1 MATATGRAF
10 DVVALGELPGNEND
24 GRVRLNVR
32 EHFGI
37 RAFGTN
43 AYRSLEGGEL
53 IREHDETGFRIGETN
68 QEELYLIT
76 EGRATFNVDGERV
89 EAPQGTLVFVRDPA
103 TKRSA
108 VAEEPGTT
116 VIAFGGTPG
125 KAYLVLPEG
134 FSAAFEAYNEKDHE
148 RSLELYKELLESDF
162 PRKAGI
168 LFNIACNEALLGRTD
183 DAIEHLKAAIDLDE
197 QAAELA
203 RADTDLDSLRGDP
216 RVQALIA

>member
-1 MATATGRAF
+1 MATATDRAF
-10 DVVALGELPGNEND
+10 DVVALGELSGDEND

-37 RAFGTN
+37 SAFGTN

-53 IREHDETGFRIGETN
+53 VREHDETGFRIGETN
-68 QEELYLIT
+68 QEELYLIA
-76 EGRATFNVDGERV
+76 EGHATFNVNGERI
-89 EAPQGTLVFVRDPA
+89 EAPRGTLVFVRDPA
-103 TKRSA
+103 AKRSA

-134 FSAAFEAYNEKDHE
+134 FRTAFEAYNAKDYE

-168 LFNIACNEALLGRTD
+168 LFNLACNEALLGRTD
-183 DAIEHLKAAIDLDE
+183 EAIEHLKAAIEADP

-203 RADTDLDSLRGDP
+203 RNDTDLDSVREDP